1 MKSKAAII
9 STGTFR
15 MMINLSTTFLETH
28 SFFIVS
34 NQKQMMFVLR
44 GTGSRKKNLLN
55 FKTSGKAFT
64 QDAKVISNYIYLL

>member
-1 MKSKAAII
+1 
-9 STGTFR
+9 
-15 MMINLSTTFLETH
+15 MMINLSTTFLETQ

-55 FKTSGKAFT
+55 FKTSGKTFT